1 MTSDR
6 ERMLARSD
14 LGCDPKFLRDG
25 YDGAHRPGCM
35 APPTGL
41 GWRSLRHR
49 EGRSLNTRLVRL
61 SRTAPCA
68 GFALALLIAGSALA
82 QDTGGEPLEIV
93 WFEQIDTDSDDT
105 ISGEELDAMRT
116 RRFVQIDL
124 DRDRALTPAE
134 FMQDLPNG
142 ETGLIERREKRFA
155 MMDRDGDGAVDVVE
169 YIGFGGLVM
178 ELLDADGDGHIR
190 RAEFT
195 HAVAFPE

>member
-1 MTSDR
+1 
-6 ERMLARSD
+6 LA
-14 LGCDPKFLRDG
+14 G
-25 YDGAHRPGCM
+25 
-35 APPTGL
+35 
-41 GWRSLRHR
+41 
-49 EGRSLNTRLVRL
+49 
-61 SRTAPCA
+61 TAPCA
-68 GFALALLIAGSALA
+68 GFALVLLIAGSALA

-134 FMQDLPNG
+134 FMQDLSNG

-195 HAVAFPE
+195 HAVAFPD